1 MGNICKNGKKAV
13 IYAVDSIKDMPVIL
27 NHFNKYPLITHKLSD
42 YLIFK
47 QCFEIIKR
55 GEHLTEKG
63 LLDIIS
69 LKSYLNLGLPDN
81 LKNYFPN
88 HMLLNKKN
96 KPEYVFKG
104 IPDPFWVSGFT
115 SGDGSFHIVLINSN
129 TKSGVLARFSIHL
142 HIRELEVL
150 KGIGSYLILNNNS
163 DIQSNNQKKINISL
177 RDKSVNLQVTKFS
190 DIVNIIIPFFNQ
202 YPILGMKRLDY
213 LDFKKVCD
221 IIKTKEHLTSSS
233 VFNHIL
239 QIKSGMNQNRK

>member
-1 MGNICKNGKKAV
+1 
-13 IYAVDSIKDMPVIL
+13 MPVIL
-27 NHFNKYPLITHKLSD
+27 NHFNKYPLITYKLSD
-42 YLIFK
+42 YLVFK

-55 GEHLTEKG
+55 GEHLTERG

-69 LKSYLNLGLPDN
+69 LKSSLNLGLPDN

-88 HMLLNKKN
+88 LIYKN

-115 SGDGSFHIVLINSN
+115 SGDGSFHIVLRNSN
-129 TKSGVLARFSIHL
+129 SKSGVLARFSIHL
-142 HIRELEVL
+142 QIRELEVL
-150 KGIGSYLILNNNS
+150 KGIGSYLLLNNTS
-163 DIQSNNQKKINISL
+163 YLPLLPLRGCTALKQSRGVIIRKKNNLYL
-177 RDKSVNLQVTKFS
+177 REKSVNLQVTKFS

-221 IIKTKEHLTSSS
+221 IIKTKKHLISSS
-233 VFNHIL
+233 VFNQIL
-239 QIKSGMNQNRK
+239 QIKSGMNQNRKW